1 MNIKSKVLSVFL
13 GVLLALVILG
23 GLACIAAG
31 LLTLGW
37 NIVGVAMLSIATSV
51 TFLTMLKGVG
61 ILLALLTSINL
72 VTTAIKA
79 YTQKMQMAVA
89 MKAMKD
95 MTEAMEK
102 AASEQGQPKE
112 PPDILRH
119 FRNKS

>member
-37 NIVGVAMLSIATSV
+37 NVVGVAMLSVATSV

-79 YTQKMQMAVA
+79 YTQKMQMVVA

-95 MTEAMEK
+95 MAEAMEK
-102 AASEQGQPKE
+102 AADQGQPKE